1 MAAGI
6 MRRYLI
12 ATLVTLVVVAAGLLA
27 PNVRSR
33 VRALVRPEPPAPIT
47 PIPVVAAPPA
57 ASAIPR
63 PASTA
68 PPTPSVTSRPA
79 STAHAAG
86 SPTSVVR
93 KTEQPAVPSPTTTP
107 SPLAVSPTP
116 TPSPAPSPTPR
127 QVVVNGRVYDAYIPA
142 ATKPGQ
148 AYQYSCEFDAAWV
161 ILQTF
166 GVDVGVDDLI
176 TIVGVDRSV
185 EPYIEETEEGFVI
198 HGGDITTSFSGDYTQ
213 NFLARSS
220 HTAVR
225 KAFEHHGLATTPV
238 HDRAGVEAAL
248 RSGALVWMK
257 TTVDFKPW
265 RPALWRL
272 PDGRTIRTV
281 LGNDHAVV
289 VIGFNAGSVVI
300 RDVLGPTSTGR
311 ERPYEYEVDWATFLA
326 AWEAQSFD
334 GLAVARPDA

>member
-1 MAAGI
+1 
-6 MRRYLI
+6 LI
-12 ATLVTLVVVAAGLLA
+12 ATLVTLIVLAAGLLA

-33 VRALVRPEPPAPIT
+33 MRALVRPEPPAPIT

-57 ASAIPR
+57 ASATSR
-63 PASTA
+63 PASTV
-68 PPTPSVTSRPA
+68 PPASSATSRPA

-86 SPTSVVR
+86 SPTPAVR
-93 KTEQPAVPSPTTTP
+93 KTEQPEAASPTIAR
-107 SPLAVSPTP
+107 SPLAGSPTP

-127 QVVVNGRVYDAYIPA
+127 HVVVGGRIYDAYIPA
-142 ATKPGQ
+142 ATKAGQ

-166 GVDVGVDDLI
+166 GVDADVDDLI

-225 KAFEHHGLATTPV
+225 KAFEHYGLSTTPV
-238 HDRAGVEAAL
+238 HDRASVETAL
-248 RSGALVWMK
+248 RNGALVWMK

-272 PDGRTIRTV
+272 PDGRTFRTV

-289 VIGFNAGSVVI
+289 VIGFNAGGVVI
-300 RDVLGPTSTGR
+300 RDVLGPTSTNR
-311 ERPYEYEVDWATFLA
+311 QRPYEYEVDWTTFLA

-334 GLAVARPDA
+334 GLAVARPGA